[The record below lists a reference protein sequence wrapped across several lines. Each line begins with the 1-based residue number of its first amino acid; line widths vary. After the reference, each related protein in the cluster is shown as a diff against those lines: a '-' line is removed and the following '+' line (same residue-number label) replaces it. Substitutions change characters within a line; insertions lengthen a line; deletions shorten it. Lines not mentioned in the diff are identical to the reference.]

1 MTGTITL
8 TSLGL
13 LAVMGIALTYFAY
26 ELSRPLLTFAGTVGG
41 IFLGLVAGMGSGP
54 QVFGAEPTSASILFF
69 TATLVLFFGLLGYIF
84 VPALGRIAFSMAGF
98 VATFVAALVALTE
111 GRVLQAVIEALP
123 ETFDEAGPADFVDR
137 LVESPVFEEAQFQ
150 QALLLGFVLAFLGA
164 GLAMTFYDIVAGVS
178 ITIVGAALMSAVVP
192 LLVEGITG
200 EVDLTDGVVEVSLPW
215 LLVFLVTGVAFQF
228 VRYRNELDLGRWSAD
243 DGPS

>member
-1 MTGTITL
+1 MAATITL

-13 LAVMGIALTYFAY
+13 LAALGIALTYFAY

-54 QVFGAEPTSASILFF
+54 QVFDAEPTSGAILFF
-69 TATLVLFFGLLGYIF
+69 TITLVLFFGLLGYIF
-84 VPALGRIAFSMAGF
+84 VPALGRLAFSMSGF
-98 VATFVAALVALTE
+98 VVTFVAALVALTE
-111 GRVLQAVIEALP
+111 GQVLQALIEALP
-123 ETFDEAGPADFVDR
+123 ETFAEAGPADFIDR
-137 LVESPVFEEAQFQ
+137 LAESPVFEETQFQ
-150 QALLLGFVLAFLGA
+150 QALFLAVVLAFLGA
-164 GLAMTFYDIVAGVS
+164 GLAMTFYDVVAGIS
-178 ITIVGAALMSAVVP
+178 ITVVGAALLSAVVP
-192 LLVEGITG
+192 LLVESVTG
-200 EVDLTDGVVEVSLPW
+200 DVDLADGIAEVSLPW